1 MPMHCIW
8 TICTVQQAQSPSL
21 APGPAPDASGSLAK
35 RLTLSPC
42 PTKIVEDPG
51 SGFRCSRSPKP
62 AQNSDYHSWHRHR
75 VRAPRPSRL
84 VSTAD
89 STRPSPAP
97 PTRARPVTKRRN
109 CSSRGTKYFLT
120 GEKSAQNPLWRNL
133 VKKNQN
139 RTADIKIRARP
150 ETKKIRRVGI
160 KSPGKIQTFQKF
172 EPHKS

>member
-1 MPMHCIW
+1 MR
-8 TICTVQQAQSPSL
+8 
-21 APGPAPDASGSLAK
+21 PDLLRNGLRSRPVLPK
-35 RLTLSPC
+35 LSK
-42 PTKIVEDPG
+42 TRVPG
-51 SGFRCSRSPKP
+51 SGVLGRPSLRRTATITHGTGTACV
-62 AQNSDYHSWHRHR
+62 R
-75 VRAPRPSRL
+75 VGPSRL